1 MLSAFVQGRSRALSM
16 HVVLQAL
23 LRCVLLAGCAGSE
36 SLAQPPS
43 SGPVTPVDTSVR
55 SFHHDPSRAADVS
68 VADGRLVV
76 RFRAALGD
84 VRSAVVLRGA
94 DASVMQRQASTSDAD
109 IWRGTIAAPPE
120 GATAIYTLRV
130 TTARGTATLGP
141 FTTPTTLFRAL
152 PWVGQS
158 VGYQIFPE
166 RFANGDVSNDSLTL
180 ATDEYRVIQWAKPFL
195 SPWRSAPLST
205 SVCCHEYFGGD
216 LAGIVQRLDSLQ
228 SLGVSLLYL
237 NPIFS
242 SGSAHGY
249 DTWDYT
255 SIEPSFGDTTVLRR
269 LLDGA
274 HTRGMRVLFDFVP
287 NHTGLGFPGFQDALA
302 RGTASPYWNW
312 FTFTVPAGQ
321 VQLGNSAHYA
331 TFAGV
336 GAMPKLA
343 TDNPAV
349 QQYLLDAAR
358 QWMRFGFDGI
368 RVDVPN
374 ELRNAAA
381 FTRALRGA
389 ARSVKSDAYLVGE
402 IWNRAPEWV
411 QGDQFD
417 ALMHYAVGQEILEP
431 FAMARMRG
439 DVSAQLFAQVLADYP
454 EASTAMSFNVIATH
468 DTPRLLTKLGG
479 GALFTLPGADALAR
493 QRLASA
499 MLYALPGVPV
509 TFQGD
514 ECAMVGAK
522 DEARYPV
529 QWEQCSASMRTHYQV
544 LATLRR
550 SVPALGSSAVRVF
563 AGEGNVLAWLRGEA
577 GAGEVLA
584 VFNAGAASATLT
596 LPAGSFVDL
605 VSRAAVSGHV
615 DVPAVGWR
623 WLLHV
628 P

>member
-1 MLSAFVQGRSRALSM
+1 MLSALVQRRSRVASAHLL
-16 HVVLQAL
+16 LQTL
-23 LRCVLLAGCAGSE
+23 LQCALLAGCAGSE
-36 SLAQPPS
+36 SLAQPPNS
-43 SGPVTPVDTSVR
+43 DPATPADTSVR
-55 SFHHDPSRAADVS
+55 AFQHDPARAADVS

-76 RFRAALGD
+76 RFRAAIGD
-84 VRSAVVLRGA
+84 VRSAMLVRGA
-94 DASVMQRQASTSDAD
+94 ETTVMQRQASTSGAD
-109 IWRGTIAAPPE
+109 LWRGTMAAPGD
-120 GATAIYTLRV
+120 GATVSYTLRV
-130 TTARGTATLGP
+130 TTGRGTATLGP
-141 FTTPTTLFRAL
+141 FTTPPTLFRAL

-166 RFANGDVSNDSLTL
+166 RFANGDPSNDSLTL
-180 ATDEYRVIQWAKPFL
+180 STDEYRVIQWAKPFL
-195 SPWRSAPLST
+195 SPWRGAPLST

-228 SLGVSLLYL
+228 ALGVSLLYL

-242 SGSAHGY
+242 NGSAHGY

-255 SIEPSFGDTTVLRR
+255 TVEPSFGDTTVLRR

-274 HTRGMRVLFDFVP
+274 HARGMRVLFDFVP
-287 NHTGLGFPGFQDALA
+287 NHTGLGFPGFQDALT
-302 RGTASPYWNW
+302 RGTASPYWKW

-321 VQLGNSAHYA
+321 VQLGNPAHYA

-381 FTRALRGA
+381 FTRTLRAA
-389 ARSVKSDAYLVGE
+389 ARGVKADAYLVGE
-402 IWNRAPEWV
+402 IWSRAPEWV

-439 DVSAQLFAQVLADYP
+439 DVASQLFAQVLAEYP
-454 EASTAMSFNVIATH
+454 EASTAMAFNVIATH

-479 GALFTLPGADALAR
+479 GALFAQPGADALAR

-529 QWEQCSASMRTHYQV
+529 QWEQCSTSMRAHYQL

-550 SVPALGSSAVRVF
+550 TVPALTSSAIRVF
-563 AGEGNVLAWLRGEA
+563 AGEGNVLAWWRGEA
-577 GAGEVLA
+577 GVGDVLA
-584 VFNAGAASATLT
+584 VFNAGAGAATLT
-596 LPAGSFVDL
+596 LPAGTFVDV
-605 VSRAAVSGHV
+605 VSRASVSGHV
-615 DVPAVGWR
+615 EVPAVGWR
-623 WLLHV
+623 WLRRE